1 MRQSPNILIE
11 RFRRVHPTLG
21 GSPAGTDY
29 GFFVVPFHGQELR
42 VISSGVNSDSGWEHV
57 SVSTG
62 TRIPSWPEMQHI
74 KELFWGDDETVIQF
88 HPRKSEYVNAMPFCL
103 HLWKR
108 TGIEYQLPPKGLLA

>member
-1 MRQSPNILIE
+1 
-11 RFRRVHPTLG
+11 
-21 GSPAGTDY
+21 
-29 GFFVVPFHGQELR
+29 
-42 VISSGVNSDSGWEHV
+42 
-57 SVSTG
+57 
-62 TRIPSWPEMQHI
+62 MQHI